1 MAEPSDKVASQ
12 IKHPM
17 STDRITLVDIARKA
31 KVSIFTVSCAL
42 RGQRGVASE
51 TAERVRKIAEELGY
65 RPNAA
70 ARLLVGSRKQ
80 GRAETRQPVIA
91 VIRFGADEMPEW
103 PWQDA
108 QMRAIAERQGYTL
121 EVFRMSQYASPAEL
135 SGVLWARGVQGLI
148 LLTTGVTPNFPLQ
161 QMAGFQWD
169 RFALVKISR
178 GFDQLRCH
186 TVRLSVFTQMRLAL
200 ERVAEAGYRRVGIPL
215 VSATASNEDDWSRR
229 GAIEAFRQLRP
240 NAFECMELFCVA
252 SIGEES
258 EVNLREWLDRLR
270 PDILVA
276 FPFAWRFRLEQLGYR
291 LPEDFAFVGVPVVND
306 SAGEAG
312 RPTSGPLDDFLGLEF
327 PAALHM
333 LHDEIA
339 AGRTGLPA
347 RPYEHVLPTVWQT
360 GVTMPIPRP
369 DRPAHA
375 P

>member
-1 MAEPSDKVASQ
+1 MP
-12 IKHPM
+12 
-17 STDRITLVDIARKA
+17 TDRVTLADIARKA

-42 RGQRGVASE
+42 RGQRGVAPE
-51 TAERVRKIAEELGY
+51 TAKRIHEIAEELGY

-70 ARLLVGSRKQ
+70 ARLLVGSRN
-80 GRAETRQPVIA
+80 RRCAEVRRPAVA
-91 VIRFGADEMPEW
+91 VIRFSAAEMPEW
-103 PWQDA
+103 EWQDA
-108 QMRAIAERQGYTL
+108 QMREIAERQGYSL
-121 EVFRMSQYASPAEL
+121 EVFRLSQHESPAEL
-135 SGVLWARGVQGLI
+135 SRVLWARGVQGLI
-148 LLTTGVTPNFPLQ
+148 LLTTGVPPNFSLQ

-215 VSATASNEDDWSRR
+215 VSSTASNEDDWSRR
-229 GAIEAFRQLRP
+229 GAIEAFRHLRP
-240 NAFECMELFCVA
+240 RAFECMELFSVA
-252 SIGEES
+252 NLGEES
-258 EVNLREWLDRLR
+258 EADLREWLDRLR

-276 FPFAWRFRLEQLGYR
+276 FPFAWRFRLEQMGYR

-312 RPTSGPLDDFLGLEF
+312 RPTSGPLDDFLGMEF

-369 DRPAHA
+369 DKPAHV